1 MGLPDSGRPLKK
13 GDLADLEVTSTNDKK
28 YKSTKACE
36 LSCCKAFWEVWFI
49 EADLLK
55 VLLFPLCQAHRST
68 TAVAVVTVSVPPPPP
83 PTTSQQRHL
92 PLLWPGW

>member
-36 LSCCKAFWEVWFI
+36 LSCCKAFWEV
-49 EADLLK
+49 EAW
-55 VLLFPLCQAHRST
+55 AW
-68 TAVAVVTVSVPPPPP
+68 
-83 PTTSQQRHL
+83 TSKMAQ
-92 PLLWPGW
+92 WVKAFAA